1 MRRCEAAA
9 GSRPAATASRRPARP
24 RLWRDCTGATA
35 VIVAVSLPVL
45 LAIAGLALD
54 VGWWYTIR
62 RQHQS
67 AADAAALSAG
77 YEVAY
82 ATGKQ
87 VLAAKQAAT
96 PNGYSGPAPAAGC
109 AGPPSYVCSNYT
121 DSALDGLLGK
131 GKYQAIAVAL
141 WQTEGGWLSNF
152 ASLARVTIGNRAVG
166 LVKTLPPVCM
176 LALDPTLNKTVDLA
190 GNAGINAPNCSIV
203 SDSNSASAFNFQG
216 SVSITAGTLITPGE
230 VSTTGAAFTL
240 NLANPAQVG
249 ANPVPDPFASI
260 LTHTVLTSGIPAS
273 PAGCTMPNPPPNKT
287 TTIYNPPSRF
297 CGGLAIKNTT
307 VNLKP
312 GTYWVTDGDL
322 SLQANGI
329 LECTT
334 CTGGLGVTI
343 ILTTTS
349 TSGTIGNFN
358 MTSNSTLNLTAPST
372 ATLGG
377 VSIAGM
383 LILQD
388 NATAIGSKVT
398 YTSGGSS
405 FIGGPGSVAG
415 GLIYTP
421 HQSFSMQGNPNS
433 SCAVLIA
440 DTVQLQGTPT
450 FSDVGCPNSLV
461 QDLTTVKTV
470 VLAE

>member
-1 MRRCEAAA
+1 M
-9 GSRPAATASRRPARP
+9 ASRRSARP

-45 LAIAGLALD
+45 LAIAGLGFD

-62 RQHQS
+62 RQNQS

-77 YEVAY
+77 YEVA
-82 ATGKQ
+82 AGLTS
-87 VLAAKQAAT
+87 VADNLTPAANQAAT
-96 PNGYSGPAPAAGC
+96 QNGWVNNASPPPGLTPIAVTYPCCAGTFAAG
-109 AGPPSYVCSNYT
+109 GIQVV
-121 DSALDGLLGK
+121 L
-131 GKYQAIAVAL
+131 Q
-141 WQTEGGWLSNF
+141 QRQGGWLSNF
-152 ASLARVTIGNRAVG
+152 ASLANVAIANRAVA

-176 LALDPTLNKTVDLA
+176 LALDPTLNKAVDLA

-240 NLANPAQVG
+240 NLANPPQVG
-249 ANPVPDPFASI
+249 ANPVPDPFANI
-260 LTHTVLTSGIPAS
+260 LTHAVLTSGIPPTANC
-273 PAGCTMPNPPPNKT
+273 AKPNPPPNKT
-287 TTIYNPPSRF
+287 TTPYNANSRF

-307 VNLKP
+307 VNLNP

-329 LECTT
+329 LECTS
-334 CTGGLGVTI
+334 CTGGAGVTI

-388 NATAIGSKVT
+388 NATAIGAGVR
-398 YTSGGSS
+398 YTSGGST

-421 HQSFSMQGNPNS
+421 HQSFNMQGNPNS

-450 FSDVGCPNSLV
+450 FSDAGCPNSLV

>member
-1 MRRCEAAA
+1 MRRSE
-9 GSRPAATASRRPARP
+9 AATASRRPARR

-54 VGWWYTIR
+54 VGWWYSIR
-62 RQHQS
+62 RQNQS

-82 ATGKQ
+82 ATGKE
-87 VLAAKQAAT
+87 VLAAGQAAT

-109 AGPPSYVCSNYT
+109 AGPPSFVCSPYT
-121 DSALDGLLGK
+121 DAALDGLLGK

-141 WQTEGGWLSNF
+141 WRTQGGWLSNF
-152 ASLARVTIGNRAVG
+152 ASLANVTIGNRAVA

-203 SDSNSASAFNFQG
+203 SDSTSASAFNFQG
-216 SVSITAGTLITPGE
+216 SVSITAGTLITPGQ
-230 VSTTGAAFTL
+230 VSTTGSAFTL
-240 NLANPAQVG
+240 NLANPAQIG

-260 LTHTVLTSGIPAS
+260 LTHTVLTSGIPPVPPTTNCA
-273 PAGCTMPNPPPNKT
+273 TPNPPPNKT
-287 TTIYNPPSRF
+287 TTTYNGGSRF

-307 VNLKP
+307 VNLNP

-334 CTGGLGVTI
+334 CTGGAGVTI

-358 MTSNSTLNLTAPST
+358 MTSNSTFNLTAPST

-388 NATAIGSKVT
+388 NAAAIGSKVK
-398 YTSGGSS
+398 YTPGGSS
-405 FIGGPGSVAG
+405 FIGGAGSVAG
-415 GLIYTP
+415 GLIYAP
-421 HQSFSMQGNPNS
+421 HQSFNMQGNPNS
-433 SCAVLIA
+433 SCAVVIA

-450 FSDVGCPNSLV
+450 FSDAGCPNSLV

-470 VLAE
+470 ALAE